1 MSRNDFE
8 SDYLEHHGILGMKW
22 GIRRYQNDDGTLT
35 EAGKKR
41 YGAESVG
48 KISSAKGTQRRL
60 NDLDQAISF
69 NKRYKKESDR
79 TNKIVSKVKGENSDV
94 SKRLKNKS
102 SENDKNIAKGEAE
115 KKQLIKNAQKKGYD
129 IIERNAFRYSATRSE
144 DMVNLGATMIA
155 GLPGYLLTT
164 IAFSESGTSYR
175 VKEKKK

>member
-1 MSRNDFE
+1 MSRNDFS

-22 GIRRYQNDDGTLT
+22 GIRRYQNEDGSLT
-35 EAGKKR
+35 DAGKKR

-69 NKRYKKESDR
+69 NKRYKKQNSR
-79 TNKIVSKVKGENSDV
+79 LGKMSGKLNSDT
-94 SKRLKNKS
+94 KTRLDTKAK
-102 SENDKNIAKGEAE
+102 ENEKNISKGEAE

-129 IIERNAFRYSATRSE
+129 VIERNAFRYSATQAE
-144 DMVNLGATMIA
+144 GWVNYGATIIA
-155 GLPGYLLTT
+155 GLPGYLLTS
-164 IAFSESGTSYR
+164 IAFSEQGTSYR

>member
-60 NDLDQAISF
+60 NDLDQAIAM
-69 NKRYKKESDR
+69 NKRRKKESSR
-79 TNKIVSKVKGENSDV
+79 LGKVADKLRGEGSG
-94 SKRLKNKS
+94 KNLHSRAK
-102 SENDKNIAKGEAE
+102 ENEKNIAKGEAE

-129 IIERNAFRYSATRSE
+129 VIERYAHRYSATPSE
-144 DMVNLGATMIA
+144 DMINLGATMIA
-155 GLPGYLLTT
+155 GLPGYLVTS
-164 IAFSESGTSYR
+164 IVFSESGTSYSVR
-175 VKEKKK
+175 EKKK